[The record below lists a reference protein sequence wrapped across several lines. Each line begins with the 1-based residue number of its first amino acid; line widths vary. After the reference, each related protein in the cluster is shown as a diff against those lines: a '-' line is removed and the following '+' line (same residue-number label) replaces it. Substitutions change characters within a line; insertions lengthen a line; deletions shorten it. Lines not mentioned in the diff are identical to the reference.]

1 MSVPKPGRASS
12 KLAMAVELL
21 ALLLSAGCL
30 AFALRVDRQWVLRH
44 VTQLHHWPEWN
55 PERLILPVRGVA
67 AAFGIA
73 VVTWI
78 RPALKRAARNFSA
91 GGWAAPAAR
100 VLLAVICSLAM
111 FEVFLRWKDRTHP
124 SVPPTHEVLGIRH
137 ARYGWIWKP
146 SYSAPERVG
155 RRTSRWTFN
164 RDGIRVRSP
173 DEELDPSAPTILFT
187 GESIAAGKGLE
198 YDETYPAL
206 ISAHLGVQ
214 SVNLAVNAYG
224 ADQAYL
230 RLADAMPQFKRL
242 IATVTVFLP
251 VQIGRNLL
259 DDKARLVLGSSGA
272 LELVPAASGLLAN
285 LRVRQFFWNEF
296 PYSSESAIQRSVALT
311 AAILRETAERTRA
324 RGATPLFLIPSY
336 GPPRPLEAHDEAW
349 LVRPLFEKQH
359 LPFLVL
365 DLPRELLIDGDH
377 HPNPQGAA
385 LIATSI
391 ERSLAAALAT
401 Q

>member
-1 MSVPKPGRASS
+1 MSAPEPGRASC
-12 KLAMAVELL
+12 KLAMFVELL
-21 ALLLSAGCL
+21 ALFLGACCL
-30 AFALRVDRQWVLRH
+30 AAALRLDREWVLRH
-44 VTQLHHWPEWN
+44 VTQLHHWPEWD
-55 PERLILPVRGVA
+55 PDKLILPLRGVA

-73 VVTWI
+73 VVTLV
-78 RPALKRAARNFSA
+78 RPALKSWARNLSA
-91 GGWAAPAAR
+91 DGWAAPAAR
-100 VLLAVICSLAM
+100 VLLAIICSLAA
-111 FEVFLRWKDRTHP
+111 FEVFLRWKDRAHP
-124 SVPPTHEVLGIRH
+124 SVPPTHEVLGIPH
-137 ARYGWIWKP
+137 GRYGWIWKP
-146 SYSAPERVG
+146 SYSATERVG
-155 RRTSRWTFN
+155 RRTPQWAFN

-230 RLADAMPQFKRL
+230 RLVDAIPRFKRL

-272 LELVPAASGLLAN
+272 PELVPPASGWMAH

-311 AAILRETAERTRA
+311 AVILRETAERTRA

-359 LPFLVL
+359 LPFLLL
-365 DLPRELLIDGDH
+365 DLPRDLLIDGDH
-377 HPNPQGAA
+377 HPNPEGAA
-385 LIATSI
+385 LIAASI